1 MAEWVYVENNKIK
14 EYHGSLPK
22 SWRNISGLDKA
33 NMTFLNDVG
42 WFQVEKNHASYD
54 ENLYKSDG
62 YEYQIS
68 SNRVVETIKL
78 IRLTDQEINER
89 IQRKRE
95 EFYSYLRQERNR
107 RLLNSDWT
115 QVFDLQSIK
124 SSQWI
129 DAWKTYRQ
137 NLRDLPSKY
146 ENEQNYNTSTIDWPQ
161 EPNNV

>member
-33 NMTFLNDVG
+33 DMTYLNNIG

-54 ENLYKSDG
+54 ENQYKSDG

-78 IRLTDQEINER
+78 IRLTDQEINEKN
-89 IQRKRE
+89 QRKRE
-95 EFYSYLRQERNR
+95 EFYNYLRQERNR
-107 RLLNSDWT
+107 RLVESDWT
-115 QVFDLQSIK
+115 QVLDLQSIK

-161 EPNNV
+161 EPNSV